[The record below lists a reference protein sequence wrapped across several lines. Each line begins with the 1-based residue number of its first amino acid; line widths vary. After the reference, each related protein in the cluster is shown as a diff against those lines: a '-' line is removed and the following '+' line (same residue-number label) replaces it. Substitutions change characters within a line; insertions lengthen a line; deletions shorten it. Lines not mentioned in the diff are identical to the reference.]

1 MAVCSTSSEA
11 DNRELFGFFLVS
23 NAVFFRVSDRRCR
36 VTKFGLI
43 ICIHFWNLLFIRLAS

>member
-11 DNRELFGFFLVS
+11 DNRELFGLFLVS

-36 VTKFGLI
+36 VIKFGLI